1 MGNPDDMLSY
11 NLYEQDM
18 NEVSGNLEKSNEFHN
33 IKSNSLQN
41 GSGLEGQ
48 DINFLYNDT
57 DSHFNEIAE
66 LYSYT
71 EHPEFQL
78 NVKAF
83 EDAMESFGQAPC
95 WQNLDAVQQRNIIQ
109 KLVDQLDHTSREV
122 RMKAAR
128 CVLYLAQGC
137 WAEVQSDKEQY
148 QVSRSNVMLLY
159 EEGAYSAFIEL
170 LNYE

>member
-1 MGNPDDMLSY
+1 MGNTDDMLSFN

-18 NEVSGNLEKSNEFHN
+18 NE
-33 IKSNSLQN
+33 N

-48 DINFLYNDT
+48 DINFLYSDT
-57 DSHFNEIAE
+57 DTHFNEIAE

-83 EDAMESFGQAPC
+83 EDEMEGQAPC
-95 WQNLDAVQQRNIIQ
+95 WQNLGAEKQRSIIQ
-109 KLVDQLDHTSREV
+109 KLVGDQLDHTSRDV

-137 WAEVQSDKEQY
+137 WAEVHY
-148 QVSRSNVMLLY
+148 
-159 EEGAYSAFIEL
+159 
-170 LNYE
+170 

>member
-1 MGNPDDMLSY
+1 
-11 NLYEQDM
+11 M
-18 NEVSGNLEKSNEFHN
+18 NTILTFLNQF
-33 IKSNSLQN
+33 QN
-41 GSGLEGQ
+41 GSGLEGT
-48 DINFLYNDT
+48 DINFLYSDT

-83 EDAMESFGQAPC
+83 EDEMETFGLAPC
-95 WQNLDAVQQRNIIQ
+95 WQNLDVEQQRNIIL
-109 KLVDQLDHTSREV
+109 KLIDQLDHTSRDI
-122 RMKAAR
+122 RMRAAR

-148 QVSRSNVMLLY
+148 QVSRGNVMLLY
-159 EEGAYSAFIEL
+159 EQGAYTAFVEL

>member
-1 MGNPDDMLSY
+1 MGNTDDMLSFN

-18 NEVSGNLEKSNEFHN
+18 NE
-33 IKSNSLQN
+33 N
-41 GSGLEGQ
+41 GSGLEGT
-48 DINFLYNDT
+48 DINFLYSDT

-83 EDAMESFGQAPC
+83 EDQMEAFGHAPC
-95 WQNLDAVQQRNIIQ
+95 WQKLSGDQQRNIIQ
-109 KLVDQLDHTSREV
+109 QLVDQLEHTAREI

-148 QVSRSNVMLLY
+148 QLSRGNVMLLY
-159 EEGAYSAFIEL
+159 EEGAYPAFIEL